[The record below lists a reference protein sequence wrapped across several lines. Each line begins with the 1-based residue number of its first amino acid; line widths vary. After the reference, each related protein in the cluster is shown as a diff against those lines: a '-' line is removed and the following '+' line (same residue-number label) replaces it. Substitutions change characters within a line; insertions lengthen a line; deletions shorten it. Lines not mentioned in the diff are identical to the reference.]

1 MNRSSISASGKICKS
16 LFAALTFFVLFAAG
30 FTSCENFLKSEDV
43 QAEIKNVIEYN
54 NSPSYVIN
62 VEAITGTG
70 EVKTPATHEVNK
82 KVTDVFPIRFEA
94 AEGHKFIRWE
104 VQIKDI
110 QAGEKPSDYVVF
122 EDQTSLETNVT
133 LLKGS
138 SKTIVIRP
146 VCPPKL
152 TYTFTQGS
160 GALYPRDSSPEF
172 TFSQTLSD
180 ECFGVAVPVE
190 NYISVSNIEEGDIQN
205 YFNSPR
211 VNGQKLIFRSNS
223 SNGYIPMTS
232 NSQRIVNVK
241 IAKDKIW
248 YIITQYLEPIKVTL
262 DEDIQVSF
270 PINAETSAKTTIKY
284 VLQQKDEKPLG
295 IFKVDGEELVN
306 KDYQYSVGQTVALRY
321 KIPDGYT
328 FAGWKF
334 RKTTGEVL
342 SLDDISLTVSD
353 DDYSNN
359 LLQTTFAIENYNSE
373 VIVVTPELYEP
384 VKFNFSKAS
393 DDTGTFKVEKTQI
406 TQEDQA
412 IDFGVGQ
419 TFAISYK
426 VPAGYYFYDWDFKK
440 TYKDSSGATKT
451 ETVTKAEL
459 EELGIILAYDGDDD
473 DTSYNSATRIAQ
485 MQVTIDEY
493 TANEI
498 SVSPVCFKNLE
509 VSFNMADS
517 EKEYNRN
524 SHLILTFN
532 EKIPAACVQKLNIK
546 IPGMPKDKT
555 AADYFDIAGA
565 TFDSSGKRLT
575 VKAKSSNV
583 EELLPLNT
591 DGINTI
597 TVTLLASDFY
607 YEKKITEEKTIKIGL
622 IIDTAFTY
630 TINSKT
636 ENQTSI
642 LIKNEDGAPG
652 IFKVNGQNCTNQSTK
667 YSIGDKITLA
677 YTLSEEE
684 VDRYYFAGW
693 KITREYKDENGND
706 QKEQVDINS
715 VEDLNLNFEKGEI
728 KNPDGGTVYNASITL
743 TNYTDDIITI
753 EPSVPAIASK
763 DIMVDGEH
771 GKFTPSKGQRTF
783 RIGKINHL
791 EFEPDSDY
799 EFIRWQLINTKDG
812 SEFERNDKDGSYE
825 YLRAT
830 DFESEKADFEL
841 IGIPD
846 DDEIGFELR
855 PIIAERPQIISNT
868 PINTALVNKDTTIQ
882 VMFDYDMDE
891 RSIYYLEEEVKQLRQ
906 ALGIPE
912 DELSNSAAGE
922 NLNTLLV
929 TTVSGEEKCYG
940 YTKGSETFF
949 KNILITN
956 NRTSENITGFFDKP
970 VFENPRTLS
979 INVKRE
985 GGIKLLQYTQVL
997 VNIDKGFS
1005 YLKDGKLVSMA
1016 GSKKWVYQVNNE
1028 TDIVGPGISEPVF
1041 KIGEDVIVRS
1051 ENVPGLGDGSIDVD
1065 QLPYYKKASFNLEL
1079 KIDDTSNGS
1088 GSGTNFTLACK
1099 KEYDENYNIIEN
1111 PIVTNVGIDFDYSG
1125 GQIAEYNGNCADL
1138 YKLSSGVYSISII
1151 ARDKSGNESFYPP
1164 ANDPEPNK
1172 KYYIVIDKTGPAI
1185 TSGALKFEN
1194 LEEEGT
1200 IEPVW
1205 DYSSVPDYDH
1215 AVILYA
1221 YNLNGSSYSSNTSKT
1236 INKGEDSKITGLKAG
1251 TKYRFDV
1258 YYYDYV
1264 GNYTNRYYYYAYTIP
1279 AKPKNVSVSTD
1290 YGTIATITAGK
1301 PDTGACSA
1309 IKVQY
1314 RIKDSG
1320 SEWTNA
1326 QDINTSSSA
1335 SGSVTVSGL
1344 SKGQIYEFNIR
1355 SYDSAC
1361 GKYSLSYKDA
1371 SNNYPTFTTVP
1382 DAPASISTS
1391 FQSYTN
1397 QGNVSWTAPSSGN
1410 VTGYKVYCSTSSSYA
1425 EASTQTYTANSST
1438 TSHTF
1443 TNLVPGTYYY
1453 VKVLTYYGNTD
1464 NVSSAKTTSTY
1475 TKPVAPKDLTCSSR
1489 TDNSITLSWKKP
1501 DSGYWSYYELKYK
1514 KSSASSWSTA
1524 ASSINKDAIQ
1534 YTISG
1539 LSAGE
1544 TYNFNLRSKYQT
1556 AYSTDVQVTYQL
1568 CPAAASNLAAT
1579 KISDTSFKAS
1589 WTAPAGN
1596 FDGYNLYISNTESG
1610 LASVGPIVLSKTT
1623 TEYTKTNLTSKGQ
1636 YYIKLETY
1644 IGTYN
1649 SATRLKTDTESLG
1662 ISLAF
1667 DAVNNLK
1674 TDNLTNTGFNLTWT
1688 NPSIAFDGIEIY
1700 NGSTKVA
1707 TLGKTVTSY
1716 SVSNLTPNTSYTY
1729 KVVTY
1734 KGSGSSRLA
1743 AEATITRVTL
1753 SSPVTY
1759 PSVTAVSPTSVKISW
1774 TNPSSSYYS
1783 SIYIYNATT
1792 QETIEV
1798 TKGETSYTVTE
1809 LEPGKAYTFRVRTRN
1824 SSNAASTYT
1833 AKSVTTPPAPVTSLT
1848 SLSTGTTSKTIS
1860 WTKPTGTFTGVYVYY
1875 KLSSASSYTLAK
1887 NIDNTTTT
1895 QATITG
1901 LSAGNTYNFKVT
1913 TYLSGVSN
1921 VGTSSE
1927 ATLTSY
1933 TAPPAVTNFAVT
1945 RDSTY
1950 GNYLTFSWTNPAA
1963 SNYEYVTLYY
1973 KKASASSWSS
1983 IQITKGDTSK
1993 QLNLSY
1999 GYRYEAYALTYYK
2012 GYSTYSSVYTPSAPL
2027 KTMTAPSNPYN
2038 FTVTSKL
2045 GTLIFTWDIG
2055 SGEQNFYRVQYRLKG
2070 NTTWNNFA
2078 WITESEGSDG
2088 KWEVTDTERNNGL
2101 KYEFRMYSQM
2111 DYSDYGG
2118 EVDSLYS
2125 GTQEYYTPPPKI
2137 SSIKQGAGWS
2147 SDTNSAFK
2155 SITLNNWGSIK
2166 DIPGY
2171 VNVYVNGVYITSSV
2185 TVGSY
2190 SSYVK
2195 LGASDLN
2202 NGDTVY
2208 IVTYHKKNANHSESI
2223 YLGGKYLSVWSDETY
2238 GEIFSFT
2245 WNYD

>member
-1 MNRSSISASGKICKS
+1 MIHINRFTRKS
-16 LFAALTFFVLFAAG
+16 LLPLFTVFVFLLTG
-30 FTSCENFLKSEDV
+30 CENFLKSEDV

-54 NSPSYVIN
+54 NAPSYVIN

-70 EVKTPATHEVNK
+70 DVKTPATHEVNK
-82 KVTDVFPIRFEA
+82 KVSDVFPIRFES

-138 SKTIVIRP
+138 SKPIVIRP
-146 VCPPKL
+146 ICPPKL

-172 TFSQTLSD
+172 TFSQSLSD
-180 ECFGVAVPVE
+180 ECFGVSVPVE
-190 NYISVSNIEEGDIQN
+190 NYISVSNIEEEDIQN

-223 SNGYIPMTS
+223 SNGYIPITN
-232 NSQRIVNVK
+232 NSQRSVSIK

-248 YIITQYLEPIKVTL
+248 YINTQYLEPIKVTL

-270 PINAETSAKTTIKY
+270 LINAETSAKTTIKY
-284 VLQQKDEKPLG
+284 ELQQKDEKPLG
-295 IFKVDGEELVN
+295 IFKVDGEELAS
-306 KDYQYSVGQTVALRY
+306 KEYQYSVGQTVALRY

-342 SLDDISLTVSD
+342 SLDDISLSVSD
-353 DDYSNN
+353 VDYSNN

-509 VSFNMADS
+509 VSFNMVDS

-565 TFDSSGKRLT
+565 TFDSTGKRLT
-575 VKAKSSNV
+575 IKAKSNSI
-583 EELLPLNT
+583 EELLPLNA

-607 YEKKITEEKTIKIGL
+607 YEKKITDEKTIKIGL

-652 IFKVNGQNCTNQSTK
+652 IFKVNGQSCTNQRTK

-783 RIGKINHL
+783 RIGKTNHL

-846 DDEIGFELR
+846 DEEIGFELR

-891 RSIYYLEEEVKQLRQ
+891 RSIYYLEEEIKQLRQ
-906 ALGIPE
+906 TLGIPE

-940 YTKGSETFF
+940 YTKGSESFF
-949 KNILITN
+949 KNISITN
-956 NRTSENITGFFDKP
+956 NRSSENITGFFDKP

-1016 GSKKWVYQVNNE
+1016 GSKKWVYQVNND
-1028 TDIVGPGISEPVF
+1028 TDNTGPGFTTHEF
-1041 KIGEDVIVRS
+1041 KIGESVIERTG
-1051 ENVPGLGDGSIDVD
+1051 NVPGLSDGTITVS
-1065 QLPYYKKASFNLEL
+1065 QLPYYQNTTFNLDL
-1079 KIDDTSNGS
+1079 QIDDGS
-1088 GSGTNFTLACK
+1088 GGSAGTNFTLACK
-1099 KEYDENYNIIEN
+1099 KEYDENYQATTNQ
-1111 PIVTNVGIDFDYSG
+1111 IVTNVGIDFDYVAGST
-1125 GQIAEYNGNCADL
+1125 AVYNGNCAAL
-1138 YKLSSGVYSISII
+1138 YNKLSSGVYSISII

-1164 ANDPEPNK
+1164 ANDANPNK

-1185 TSGALKFEN
+1185 AKDALSFDEE

-1200 IEPVW
+1200 IKPVW

-1215 AVILYA
+1215 ANIDYA
-1221 YNLNGSSYSSNTSKT
+1221 YNLSGSSYSSNTSKR
-1236 INKGEDSKITGLKAG
+1236 INKGKDSKITGLKAG

-1258 YYYDYV
+1258 YYYDFV
-1264 GNYTNRYYYYAYTIP
+1264 GNYTNRWYYYAYTIP
-1279 AKPKNVSVSTD
+1279 AKPKDVLVSTD
-1290 YGTIATITAGK
+1290 YGTSATITAGK
-1301 PDTGACSA
+1301 PDEGACSA
-1309 IKVQY
+1309 IKIQY
-1314 RIKDSG
+1314 RIKGEDN
-1320 SEWTNA
+1320 WTNA
-1326 QDINTSSSA
+1326 QDIATS

-1355 SYDSAC
+1355 SYDSAS
-1361 GKYSLSYKDA
+1361 GKYSLSYPDG
-1371 SNNYPTFTTVP
+1371 SNNFPTFTTVP
-1382 DAPASISTS
+1382 DAPASIATS

-1425 EASTQTYTANSST
+1425 EASTQTYTANSLT

-1475 TKPVAPKDLTCSSR
+1475 TKPVAPTELTCSSR
-1489 TDNSITLSWKKP
+1489 TNNSITLSWTKP
-1501 DSGYWSYYELKYK
+1501 SSGYWSYYELRYK
-1514 KSSASSWSTA
+1514 KSSVSSWSTA
-1524 ASSINKDAIQ
+1524 ASSINKDTIQ

-1556 AYSTDVQVTYQL
+1556 AYSTDLQATYQL
-1568 CPAAASNLAAT
+1568 CPTAASNLAAT

-1610 LASVGPIVLSKTT
+1610 LASVDPINLGKSA
-1623 TEYTKTNLTSKGQ
+1623 TEYTPTGLAYKGQ

-1674 TDNLTNTGFNLTWT
+1674 TDNLTNTSFNLTWT

-1700 NGSTKVA
+1700 NGSTKVT
-1707 TLGKTVTSY
+1707 TLSKTTTSY
-1716 SVSNLTPNTSYTY
+1716 TVSNLTPNTSYTY

-1734 KGSGSSRLA
+1734 KGTGTSRLA
-1743 AEATITRVTL
+1743 AEASVTRVTL

-1759 PSVTAVSPTSVKISW
+1759 PSVTALSPTSVKVSW

-1783 SIYIYNATT
+1783 SIYIYNANT
-1792 QETIEV
+1792 QETIDV
-1798 TKGETSYTVTE
+1798 TKGNTSYTVTE

-1860 WTKPTGTFTGVYVYY
+1860 WANPTGTFSGVYVYY
-1875 KLSSASSYTLAK
+1875 KLSSASSYTLAQT
-1887 NIDNTTTT
+1887 ISNTTTT

-1927 ATLTSY
+1927 ATLTAY

-1983 IQITKGDTSK
+1983 TQITKGDTSK
-1993 QLNLSY
+1993 KLNLSY

-2038 FTVTSKL
+2038 FTVTSNL
-2045 GTLIFTWDIG
+2045 GKLIFTWDI
-2055 SGEQNFYRVQYRLKG
+2055 SSAEQNYYMVQYRLKG
-2070 NTTWNNFA
+2070 NTSWNNFP
-2078 WITESEGSDG
+2078 WITQSEGSDG
-2088 KWEVTDTERNNGL
+2088 QWEVTATNINNGL
-2101 KYEFRMYSQM
+2101 KYEFRIFAQM
-2111 DYSDYGG
+2111 DYNSYGG
-2118 EVDSLYS
+2118 TLDSTYV
-2125 GTQEYYTPPPKI
+2125 TQEYYTPPPKI
-2137 SSIKQGAGWS
+2137 DSIRQGVGWNS
-2147 SDTNSAFK
+2147 ETNSAFK
-2155 SITLNNWGSIK
+2155 SITLTNWANIK

-2185 TVGSY
+2185 TVGSN

-2195 LGASDLN
+2195 LGANDLKD
-2202 NGDTVY
+2202 GDTVY

-2245 WNYD
+2245 WNFD